1 MSVIFGHKNSLLWF
15 FLKLYHRRGLFS
27 LSVFTGLV
35 HVARGGDFCKKI
47 GGDKKVENLMK
58 FSSFHLIR
66 HNIRCDTFSSR
77 RRLISLLKLHGL
89 P

>member
-35 HVARGGDFCKKI
+35 HAARGGDFRKKI
-47 GGDKKVENLMK
+47 GGDKKEE
-58 FSSFHLIR
+58 
-66 HNIRCDTFSSR
+66 
-77 RRLISLLKLHGL
+77 KL
-89 P
+89 